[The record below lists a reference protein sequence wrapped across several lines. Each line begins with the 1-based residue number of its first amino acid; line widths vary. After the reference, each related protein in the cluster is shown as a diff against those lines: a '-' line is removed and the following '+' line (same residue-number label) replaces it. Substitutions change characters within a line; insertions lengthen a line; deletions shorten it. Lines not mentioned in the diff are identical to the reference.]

1 MKVEANTRNAQGTG
15 ASRRLRRAGK
25 VPGIVYGSSDAPV
38 NIELEHNS
46 LFHALRKEAFHSSI
60 LDLEIDGKSASSVLL
75 RDVQMH
81 PFKQQVLHIDFQR
94 VAANEKIHVRVPLH
108 FINADVSPAVK
119 LSANVVSHVMNDI
132 EVVCL
137 PTDLPEFIEI
147 DLSNLEAQGTIHVSD
162 MKLPSGVSVTPQPEE
177 VVATATTPRAMIEE
191 KAAEVE
197 AAAAAQATPAAAAG
211 ADKADKSDKGADKG
225 DKK

>member
-1 MKVEANTRNAQGTG
+1 MKVTATTRNAQGTG

-38 NIELEHNS
+38 NIELDHND
-46 LFHALRKEAFHSSI
+46 LFHSLRKEAFHSSI
-60 LDLEIDGKSASSVLL
+60 LDLEIDGNAASNVLL

-94 VAANEKIHVRVPLH
+94 VAANQKIHVRVPLH
-108 FINADVSPAVK
+108 FINAEVSPAVK
-119 LSANVVSHVMNDI
+119 LSSNVVSHVMNDI

-147 DLSNLEAQGTIHVSD
+147 DLSNLQAQGTIHVSD
-162 MKLPSGVSVTPQPEE
+162 MKLPAGVAVTPHAEE
-177 VVATATTPRAMIEE
+177 VIATATTPRAMIEE
-191 KAAEVE
+191 KAAELE
-197 AAAAAQATPAAAAG
+197 AAAAAPATPAVAADAG
-211 ADKADKSDKGADKG
+211 KSDKSEKADKADKK
-225 DKK
+225 